1 MSKRDENITNN
12 KNNEPQKGSRP
23 LKDIVLEQ
31 GINVLEQGINVLKR
45 GINIVEQLFEGGNL
59 NAPNTSE
66 IYGDQRPRF
75 WKNNSAEEQ
84 RLRMKKLVEE
94 YKNIENLINEKHAT
108 VDEFQLR
115 AEQRKK
121 RRQEFERASTIQ
133 NAYQGLGGIHSLLER
148 LQEYYEKSEIT
159 GKPASPG
166 VLFTVLKEI
175 YYGIEKL
182 DRKLEEQEQNQNNQT
197 AKLEPMEE
205 EILNLWQGVQEV
217 YQQLSQPGKNDSY
230 EVQNGKLS
238 NYERLTDDLYEKMNH
253 LEELLKDLPQDWFLP
268 PFDPEPM
275 EKLLLKFRQL
285 KTEAKL
291 DQLGNDFK
299 DPQSTSFIQQT
310 ADIVEKIAD
319 QEILPNWGN

>member
-12 KNNEPQKGSRP
+12 KNNESPKKSCSWKDNLLEVGKIILGQNP
-23 LKDIVLEQ
+23 L
-31 GINVLEQGINVLKR
+31 INLVQ
-45 GINIVEQLFEGGNL
+45 QLREGGNL
-59 NAPNTSE
+59 NAPNTSA
-66 IYGDQRPRF
+66 IYGEQRSRF
-75 WKNNSAEEQ
+75 RKNNSAEEQ
-84 RLRMKKLVEE
+84 RIRMKKLVGQYE
-94 YKNIENLINEKHAT
+94 NIENLINEKHAT
-108 VDEFQLR
+108 AEEFQFR
-115 AEQRKK
+115 AEQRKN

-133 NAYQGLGGIHSLLER
+133 NAYLGLGGIRSLLER
-148 LQEYYEKSEIT
+148 LQEYYETAEIT

-182 DRKLEEQEQNQNNQT
+182 DRKLEEQEQRQDNQT
-197 AKLEPMEE
+197 AKPEPMEE
-205 EILNLWQGVQEV
+205 EILNLWQGVQDV
-217 YQQLSQPGKNDSY
+217 YQQLSQPGMNDSY
-230 EVQNGKLS
+230 EVQNGKLE
-238 NYERLTDDLYEKMNH
+238 NHERITDDLCEKMTY
-253 LEELLKDLPQDWFLP
+253 LEKLLKDLPQDWSLP

-275 EKLLLKFRQL
+275 EKLLFKLRQL

-291 DQLGNDFK
+291 DQLGDDFK